1 MNSFTI
7 GHVQSLLV
15 STMTNNQ
22 CAFSDTFTTL
32 RASGLSQHPADTSTS
47 LISINGDGTIAVG
60 GFIANSLPAATPF
73 SMGVLYGTP
82 PNSSNDS
89 SLSLGYSS
97 QAAGTWSIAIGN
109 NILTNADNSIVCN
122 VAVGSSNFYS
132 LTTGHFNT
140 AISQNSST
148 AITTGDY
155 NMTIGYEA
163 GGGGNGF
170 VTRNNNIA
178 NGDSSGNSTNDAAA
192 TNNIYIYWPKHWY
205 QLHWCI

>member
-1 MNSFTI
+1 VVPAQQAGYHLPRIPQFKRNSTRKVVIICPPMVEF
-7 GHVQSLLV
+7 G
-15 STMTNNQ
+15 
-22 CAFSDTFTTL
+22 TTL
-32 RASGLSQHPADTSTS
+32 
-47 LISINGDGTIAVG
+47 
-60 GFIANSLPAATPF
+60 
-73 SMGVLYGTP
+73 
-82 PNSSNDS
+82 
-89 SLSLGYSS
+89 
-97 QAAGTWSIAIGN
+97 
-109 NILTNADNSIVCN
+109 VCN
-122 VAVGSSNFYS
+122 VAIGSQNLYN
-132 LTTGHFNT
+132 LTTGCFNT